1 MSSGSP
7 GNAAGHQ
14 VSTETHVPIAITLP
28 IMRTDNAIQFIFPRE
43 YTSVDMIPVPMDQGI
58 TIRSMPLRV
67 VGVLTFYGHAPRSIY
82 SKKVQQLEELLK
94 NDGFLPKPGEVR
106 EGVNPTMFSSTVRV
120 PSAKTSL
127 EKDKSAAAKE
137 GGATHAMQHPSTA
150 VEGMWTLARYH
161 PHFTLPA
168 FRRNEVW
175 VDLDPSFP
183 AVAQAIQEYHFER
196 NTQRVEG
203 NVVAQAGE
211 EGGVAGEKAT

>member
-1 MSSGSP
+1 MPFS
-7 GNAAGHQ
+7 
-14 VSTETHVPIAITLP
+14 
-28 IMRTDNAIQFIFPRE
+28 FIFPRE

-67 VGVLTFYGHAPRSIY
+67 VGALTFYGHAPRSIY
-82 SKKVQQLEELLK
+82 SKKIQQVEELLK
-94 NDGFLPKPGEVR
+94 KDGFLPKPGEVR
-106 EGVNPTMFSSTVRV
+106 EGVNPTMFSSTIPV
-120 PSAKTSL
+120 PAAATTTAKTSP

-137 GGATHAMQHPSTA
+137 GGSTLATQHPSTA

-183 AVAQAIQEYHFER
+183 AVAQAIQKYHFER

-203 NVVAQAGE
+203 NAVAQAGE